1 MTMAGRDDFEL
12 APCGYLELGP
22 DGRILAVNP
31 KFLALVGLPHDDIVG
46 TMSLVDFLGVG
57 DRMYHETHYQP
68 MLQMQGEAHEIAF
81 DLKRSDGATVPV
93 LLSSNVTPGVDGSP
107 VIRTI
112 VFEARERRTYE
123 EELLTAR
130 RAAEAAETRALT
142 LGRTL
147 QETFVPPAPPN
158 VVGIDIAGVYRPAG
172 DGSEV
177 GGDFYD
183 VFQIREGDWLVALGD
198 VAGKGVDAAAV
209 TTFVQHAIRA
219 VAIPSGSTAEMLTGL
234 NAALLGA
241 SYDRFCTVVLMRL
254 QQHDGRWTASV
265 SCGGH
270 DLPLLRDSSGTVREL
285 GEWGSLLGVADA
297 PQLSEEQV
305 ELHEGDTVLLFTDGV
320 TEARHGLDMYGQER
334 LRALLATAGSTS
346 QELVTELLD
355 DVMAFQGAD
364 ARDDIALVAI
374 TVSPQG

>member
-1 MTMAGRDDFEL
+1 MTGTDRDPFEL

-22 DGRILAVNP
+22 DSRILAANR
-31 KFLALVGLPHDDIVG
+31 KFLDLVGLPHDEVVG
-46 TMSLVDFLGVG
+46 AMSLVDFLGVG
-57 DRMYHETHYQP
+57 DRMYHETHYRP
-68 MLQMQGEAHEIAF
+68 MLEMQGEAHEIAF
-81 DLKRSDGATVPV
+81 DLKRPDGSSIPV
-93 LLSSNVTPGVDGSP
+93 LLSSNVTPGVDGGSA

-130 RAAEAAETRALT
+130 RAAEEAEIRALT

-147 QETFVPPAPPN
+147 QETFVPPAPPE

-209 TTFVQHAIRA
+209 TTFVRHTIRA
-219 VAIPSGSTAEMLTGL
+219 VAIPSGSTDEMLTGL
-234 NAALLGA
+234 NTALLGA
-241 SYDRFCTVVLMRL
+241 SYDRFCTVVLLRL
-254 QQHDGRWTASV
+254 QNRDGRWTASV

-270 DLPLLRDSSGTVREL
+270 ELPLLREATGTVREL
-285 GEWGSLLGVADA
+285 GEWGSLLGVVDA
-297 PQLSEEQV
+297 PQLSQEQRT
-305 ELHEGDTVLLFTDGV
+305 LDDGDTVLLYTDGV
-320 TEARHGLDMYGQER
+320 TEARCGHDMYGQER
-334 LRALLATAGSTS
+334 LTALLASAGRSSHEVVTAVLG
-346 QELVTELLD
+346 

-364 ARDDIALVAI
+364 ARDDIALIAV
-374 TVSPQG
+374 TVRD